1 MEAYTDFAEVYDTFM
16 GDVPYEE
23 WADFLA
29 SLIEAY
35 GVSRPVREP
44 GEVQEL
50 EEAPESGYIQELEEV
65 PESGYIQELEEVPES
80 GYIQELEETPESG
93 GVQEF
98 EEVQEE
104 PGVTEDALISE
115 RNLVLDLGCGTGTI
129 TELLY
134 EKGYDMI
141 GVDSSEEMLQIALD
155 KKLETRSDILYLCQD
170 MRELDLYSTVGTVV
184 SVCDSLNYLLM
195 DEDVLQTFHLVNNY
209 LFPGGIFIFDFNTIY
224 KYEEVIGDT
233 TIAENREDCS
243 FIWENFYSC
252 EDHINEYDVT
262 VFERQEDDLYRR
274 FTETHYQRGYTLEE
288 MKTFLEKAGLI
299 FVTALDEKTH
309 EAPTETSERI
319 YVIAREHG
327 KQ

>member
-50 EEAPESGYIQELEEV
+50 EEAPESGEVQALEEAL
-65 PESGYIQELEEVPES
+65 ESGYIQELEEVPES
-80 GYIQELEETPESG
+80 EYIQEL
-93 GVQEF
+93 

-104 PGVTEDALISE
+104 PGVTEEDALISE

-155 KKLETRSDILYLCQD
+155 KKFETGSDILYLCQD
-170 MRELDLYSTVGTVV
+170 MRELDL
-184 SVCDSLNYLLM
+184 
-195 DEDVLQTFHLVNNY
+195 
-209 LFPGGIFIFDFNTIY
+209 
-224 KYEEVIGDT
+224 
-233 TIAENREDCS
+233 
-243 FIWENFYSC
+243 
-252 EDHINEYDVT
+252 
-262 VFERQEDDLYRR
+262 
-274 FTETHYQRGYTLEE
+274 
-288 MKTFLEKAGLI
+288 
-299 FVTALDEKTH
+299 
-309 EAPTETSERI
+309 
-319 YVIAREHG
+319 
-327 KQ
+327 

>member
-50 EEAPESGYIQELEEV
+50 EEAPESGYIQGFEEA
-65 PESGYIQELEEVPES
+65 PESGE
-80 GYIQELEETPESG
+80 
-93 GVQEF
+93 VQEF

-104 PGVTEDALISE
+104 PGVTEEDALISE

-155 KKLETRSDILYLCQD
+155 KKFETGSDILYLCQD
-170 MRELDLYSTVGTVV
+170 MRELELFGNIRAIV
-184 SVCDSLNYLLM
+184 SVCDSMNYILEP
-195 DEDVLQTFHLVNNY
+195 EDLKKVFELVKEY
-209 LFPGGIFIFDFNTIY
+209 LAEDGVFIFDLNTVH
-224 KYEEVIGDT
+224 KYRDLMGEC
-233 TIAENREDCS
+233 TISENREESS
-243 FIWENFYSC
+243 FIWENYFY
-252 EDHINEYDVT
+252 EDEMVNEYDLT
-262 VFERQEDDLYRR
+262 LFIREESDLYRKY
-274 FTETHYQRGYTLEE
+274 EELHYQKAYELEQVKE
-288 MKTFLEKAGLI
+288 LLLQAGME
-299 FVTALDEKTH
+299 FVAAYDAFTHDPVTAE
-309 EAPTETSERI
+309 SERMYI
-319 YVIAREHG
+319 IARP
-327 KQ
+327 KRI

>member
-50 EEAPESGYIQELEEV
+50 EEAPESGEVQEL
-65 PESGYIQELEEVPES
+65 
-80 GYIQELEETPESG
+80 
-93 GVQEF
+93 

-155 KKLETRSDILYLCQD
+155 KKFETRSDILYLCQD

-309 EAPTETSERI
+309 KAPTETSERI

>member
-65 PESGYIQELEEVPES
+65 PESGYIQEFEEVPESGEVQELEEVPES
-80 GYIQELEETPESG
+80 GE
-93 GVQEF
+93 VQEF

-155 KKLETRSDILYLCQD
+155 KKFETQSDILYLCQD

>member
-50 EEAPESGYIQELEEV
+50 EEAPESGYIQEFEEA
-65 PESGYIQELEEVPES
+65 PESGE
-80 GYIQELEETPESG
+80 
-93 GVQEF
+93 VQEF

-155 KKLETRSDILYLCQD
+155 KKFETGSDILYLCQD

-309 EAPTETSERI
+309 KAPTETSERI

>member
-35 GVSRPVREP
+35 GVSRPARES

-50 EEAPESGYIQELEEV
+50 EEAPESGE
-65 PESGYIQELEEVPES
+65 
-80 GYIQELEETPESG
+80 
-93 GVQEF
+93 VQEF

-104 PGVTEDALISE
+104 PGVTEEDALISE

-155 KKLETRSDILYLCQD
+155 KKFETGSDILYLCQD

-209 LFPGGIFIFDFNTIY
+209 LFPCWIFLFEFNTLY
-224 KYEEVIGDT
+224 KYEEVLGDP
-233 TIAENREDCS
+233 TISEN
-243 FIWENFYSC
+243 
-252 EDHINEYDVT
+252 
-262 VFERQEDDLYRR
+262 L
-274 FTETHYQRGYTLEE
+274 
-288 MKTFLEKAGLI
+288 
-299 FVTALDEKTH
+299 
-309 EAPTETSERI
+309 
-319 YVIAREHG
+319 
-327 KQ
+327 

>member
-50 EEAPESGYIQELEEV
+50 EEAPESGYIQEFEEA
-65 PESGYIQELEEVPES
+65 PESGE
-80 GYIQELEETPESG
+80 
-93 GVQEF
+93 VQEF

-155 KKLETRSDILYLCQD
+155 KKLETGSDILYLCQD

-309 EAPTETSERI
+309 KAPTETSERI

>member
-50 EEAPESGYIQELEEV
+50 EEAPESGYIQEFEEA
-65 PESGYIQELEEVPES
+65 PESGEVQELEEAPES
-80 GYIQELEETPESG
+80 GE
-93 GVQEF
+93 VQEF

-155 KKLETRSDILYLCQD
+155 KKFETRSDILYLCQD

>member
-44 GEVQEL
+44 GEVQEF
-50 EEAPESGYIQELEEV
+50 EEAPESGE
-65 PESGYIQELEEVPES
+65 
-80 GYIQELEETPESG
+80 
-93 GVQEF
+93 VQEF

-155 KKLETRSDILYLCQD
+155 KKFETRSDILYLCQD

-309 EAPTETSERI
+309 KAPTETSERI

>member
-65 PESGYIQELEEVPES
+65 PESGEVQELEEAPES
-80 GYIQELEETPESG
+80 GE
-93 GVQEF
+93 VQEF

-155 KKLETRSDILYLCQD
+155 KKFETQSDILYLCQD

>member
-35 GVSRPVREP
+35 GVSRPVREQ

-50 EEAPESGYIQELEEV
+50 EEAPESGYIQGFEEA
-65 PESGYIQELEEVPES
+65 PESGE
-80 GYIQELEETPESG
+80 
-93 GVQEF
+93 VQEF

-104 PGVTEDALISE
+104 PGVTEEDALISE

-155 KKLETRSDILYLCQD
+155 KKFETGSDILYLCQD

-243 FIWENFYSC
+243 FILENFYSC

-309 EAPTETSERI
+309 KAPTETSERI

>member
-50 EEAPESGYIQELEEV
+50 EEAPESGEVQEFEEV

-80 GYIQELEETPESG
+80 GYIQELEEVPESG
-93 GVQEF
+93 EVQEF

-155 KKLETRSDILYLCQD
+155 KKLETGSDILYLCQD

-243 FIWENFYSC
+243 FIWDNFYSC